1 MVTVVIGKS
10 DSETRIREQICVCCS
25 TELKYSLWANPKPLN
40 PWPFVSCH
48 TVTVPQ
54 LKPCLMRILKRR
66 GGMDIITCCNSK
78 VREAATSLALV
89 IVDIFDLMSLYK
101 RSVLIEELQKLVGSH
116 SPLPFFL

>member
-1 MVTVVIGKS
+1 M
-10 DSETRIREQICVCCS
+10 
-25 TELKYSLWANPKPLN
+25 
-40 PWPFVSCH
+40 
-48 TVTVPQ
+48 
-54 LKPCLMRILKRR
+54 KPCLIRLLRR
-66 GGMDIITCCNSK
+66 RWGALSPVTTSK